1 MNDSTY
7 LMMVYFSKKKDNKQ
21 INNAPKRRHSK
32 VNFNNKV
39 FIEDEMKKPE
49 VNENELKGI
58 LKKTRNNNNWF
69 FIF

>member
-7 LMMVYFSKKKDNKQ
+7 LMMIHFSKKKDNKQ
-21 INNAPKRRHSK
+21 INTTPKRQHSK